1 MLNLGA
7 NNMHRMLATYDGQ
20 YIKGPDISHS
30 GAGSNMQHNN
40 MMSGNMQERPQHY
53 AADTEPTPHYTLME

>member
-7 NNMHRMLATYDGQ
+7 NNMHRMSATYDRQ

-30 GAGSNMQHNN
+30 GAGSNMQQL